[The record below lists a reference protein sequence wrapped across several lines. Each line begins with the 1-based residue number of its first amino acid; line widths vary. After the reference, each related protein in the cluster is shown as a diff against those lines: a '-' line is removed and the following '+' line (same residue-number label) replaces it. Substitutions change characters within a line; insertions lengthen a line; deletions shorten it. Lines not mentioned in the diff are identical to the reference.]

1 MGNPNPCSLLYCPVP
16 YQVDG
21 APVLCIAAAAASP
34 YGRVCFIFNDVCFSL
49 CDSCCCFC
57 PSTSASPRVSC
68 VVLAPPAG
76 HRNACF
82 FELYVAALF
91 FCFVLFC
98 LVLFFLVLR
107 LVLSCRPSVGPSPRD
122 IIGLIPPANS
132 NLFPPGLACALRA
145 CMKFLFRFS
154 FLSFLCLFLF
164 CPFLPF
170 FTRLCITVLSS
181 PLVPVYACTTAMFL
195 AYSRS
200 K

>member
-1 MGNPNPCSLLYCPVP
+1 MVP
-16 YQVDG
+16 
-21 APVLCIAAAAASP
+21 P
-34 YGRVCFIFNDVCFSL
+34 Y
-49 CDSCCCFC
+49 
-57 PSTSASPRVSC
+57 SASLQRLRHPMFESVSFLMMF
-68 VVLAPPAG
+68 VFLFVTIVIVFAPLLLPPLG
-76 HRNACF
+76 SLVSSSPHQLDIEMLVCF

-107 LVLSCRPSVGPSPRD
+107 LVLSCRPSVGPSPRH

-195 AYSRS
+195 VYYRS